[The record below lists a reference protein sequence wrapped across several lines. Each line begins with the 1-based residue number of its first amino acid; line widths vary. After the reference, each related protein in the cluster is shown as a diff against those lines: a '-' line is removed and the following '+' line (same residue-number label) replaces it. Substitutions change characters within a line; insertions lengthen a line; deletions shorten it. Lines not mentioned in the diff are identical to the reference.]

1 VRKAEVWLKLL
12 LRVVG
17 ASAVLAV
24 VPAVMPQSWLVWCV
38 DKAEPGTGVRLL
50 ITYLA
55 RLLSA
60 YYALLGVLLLVFA
73 GDVRRYAPALRTVAI
88 WCLLV
93 AIFLVSSLLIAV
105 PSSNR
110 GWFFWFIFSDGCF
123 GIFFAF
129 CVFLLRR
136 SIKGRYID
144 CAGNDKVY
152 DNGL

>member
-1 VRKAEVWLKLL
+1 VSKAELWLKLL

-17 ASAVLAV
+17 VSAVLAV
-24 VPAVMPQSWLVWCV
+24 VPAIMPQAWLVWCV

-73 GDVRRYAPALRTVAI
+73 GDVRRYAPALRAVAI
-88 WCLLV
+88 WCLLA
-93 AIFLVSSLLIAV
+93 AIFLVSSLLMAV

-123 GIFFAF
+123 GIVFAF
-129 CVFLLRR
+129 CILLLQRRGLLR
-136 SIKGRYID
+136 SLK
-144 CAGNDKVY
+144 
-152 DNGL
+152 

>member
-1 VRKAEVWLKLL
+1 MSKAELWLKLL

-17 ASAVLAV
+17 VSAVLAV
-24 VPAVMPQSWLVWCV
+24 VPAIMPQAWLVWCV

-73 GDVRRYAPALRTVAI
+73 GDVCRYTPAIRTVAI
-88 WCLLV
+88 WCLL
-93 AIFLVSSLLIAV
+93 AATFLIGSLLIAV
-105 PSSNR
+105 SSSNR

-123 GIFFAF
+123 GIIFSLYI
-129 CVFLLRR
+129 LLLQR
-136 SIKGRYID
+136 SIKGRFPDGVYPD
-144 CAGNDKVY
+144 AGR
-152 DNGL
+152 GWE